1 MTKKDQF
8 ENLKD
13 QIKRFLED
21 RDWVKYHT
29 PKNLSMS
36 LAIEV
41 AELMELFQWDDKSA
55 KEVIEND
62 SLIKQVEDELA
73 DIMIYA
79 LSLARTLQID
89 VFSCIQDKMI
99 KNNDR
104 FPPRSTKKTI

>member
-1 MTKKDQF
+1 MPKKDQF
-8 ENLKD
+8 EVLKD
-13 QIKRFLED
+13 IITRFLED
-21 RDWVKYHT
+21 RDWIKYHT

-41 AELMELFQWDDKSA
+41 AELMELFQWDDKTA

-62 SLIKQVEDELA
+62 VLKKQVEAELA

-89 VFSCIQDKMI
+89 VLSCIQEKMS
-99 KNNDR
+99 KNNER
-104 FPPRSTKKTI
+104 FPARSTKKSI

>member
-1 MTKKDQF
+1 
-8 ENLKD
+8 
-13 QIKRFLED
+13 
-21 RDWVKYHT
+21 
-29 PKNLSMS
+29 
-36 LAIEV
+36 
-41 AELMELFQWDDKSA
+41 MELFLWDDKSA
-55 KEVIEND
+55 KEVIEYD

-104 FPPRSTKKTI
+104 FPPRASKKMI